1 MTNFLLKTFIKDYTN
16 TKDDNVRK
24 KSGFLSSIVGI
35 ICNIILFT
43 IKFIIGTIANSVS
56 IISDAFNN
64 LSDCLSCIITLIGYN
79 LAGKPAD
86 KEHPFGYGRVE
97 YFSSLLIGCLII
109 IVGLEFLKTSCLK
122 IFNYE
127 KVTISSYTIFVL
139 IFSILL
145 KLWMFI
151 FNKKLAA
158 IYNNSAMQAT
168 SYDSLSDSITTSV
181 TLVGALI
188 SLFTDFPIDGII
200 GLFVSL
206 LILKTAISIIKDT
219 IDTLLGKPA
228 DKETIK
234 EVLDIVLSYP
244 EVLGVHDLIIHNYG
258 PNHMLASLHAEIDSK
273 MNIMVAHEA
282 IDKIEKEIDNKL
294 HIMTTIHLDPIE
306 TDNEQLNYYQSI
318 VKNVLNE
325 IDDNLS
331 FHDFRMVNGQNN
343 INLIFDILLS
353 DKYNRDKNKLKT
365 QIDEKLQKIDPRLHT
380 IITFDNQF

>member
-35 ICNIILFT
+35 ICNIILFA

-64 LSDCLSCIITLIGYN
+64 LSDCLSCLITLIGYN

-86 KEHPFGYGRVE
+86 KDHPFGYGRVE

-127 KVTISSYTIFVL
+127 KVIISSYTIIIL

-145 KLWMFI
+145 KLWMFV
-151 FNKKLAA
+151 FNKKLAE

-181 TLVGALI
+181 TLIGALI

-228 DKETIK
+228 DKETVK

-306 TDNEQLNYYQSI
+306 TDNEQLNYYQSM

-325 IDDNLS
+325 IDDDLS

>member
-1 MTNFLLKTFIKDYTN
+1 MTNFLLKAFIKDYTN

-43 IKFIIGTIANSVS
+43 IKFIIGTIADSVS

-86 KEHPFGYGRVE
+86 KDHPFGYGRVE

-282 IDKIEKEIDNKL
+282 IDKIEKEIDNKI

-306 TDNEQLNYYQSI
+306 TDNEQLKYYQSI

-353 DKYNRDKNKLKT
+353 DKYNRDKNKLKK

>member
-1 MTNFLLKTFIKDYTN
+1 MTNFLLRTFIKDYTN

-64 LSDCLSCIITLIGYN
+64 LSDCLSCLITLIGYN

-86 KEHPFGYGRVE
+86 KDHPFGYGRVE

-127 KVTISSYTIFVL
+127 KVIISSYTIVVL

-145 KLWMFI
+145 KLWMFV

-228 DKETIK
+228 DKQTVK

-325 IDDNLS
+325 IDEDLS

-365 QIDEKLQKIDPRLHT
+365 QIDDKLQKIDPRLHT

>member
-24 KSGFLSSIVGI
+24 KSGFLSCIVGI
-35 ICNIILFT
+35 ICNIILFA

-64 LSDCLSCIITLIGYN
+64 LSDCLSCLITLIGYN

-86 KEHPFGYGRVE
+86 KDHPFGYGRVE

-127 KVTISSYTIFVL
+127 KVIISSYTIIIL

-145 KLWMFI
+145 KLWMFV
-151 FNKKLAA
+151 FNKKLAE

-181 TLVGALI
+181 TLIGALI

-228 DKETIK
+228 DKETVK

-306 TDNEQLNYYQSI
+306 TDNEQLNYYQSM

-325 IDDNLS
+325 IDDDLS

>member
-1 MTNFLLKTFIKDYTN
+1 MTNFLLRTFINDYTN

-86 KEHPFGYGRVE
+86 KDHPFGYGRVE

-127 KVTISSYTIFVL
+127 KVIISSYTIVIL

-145 KLWMFI
+145 KLWMFV
-151 FNKKLAA
+151 FNKKLAE

-228 DKETIK
+228 DKQTVK

-306 TDNEQLNYYQSI
+306 TDNEQLSYYQSI

-325 IDDNLS
+325 IDEDLS

-365 QIDEKLQKIDPRLHT
+365 QIDDKLQKIDPRLHT

>member
-1 MTNFLLKTFIKDYTN
+1 MTNFLLKAFIKDYTN

-86 KEHPFGYGRVE
+86 KDHPFGYGRVE

-273 MNIMVAHEA
+273 MNIMIAHEA
-282 IDKIEKEIDNKL
+282 IDKIEKEIDNKI

-306 TDNEQLNYYQSI
+306 TDNEQLKYYQSI